1 VTSPTFELL
10 AMCMAVVGLLAILI
24 FALIGNLRARRNE
37 EQLVDH
43 LRMARGMIAA
53 RKAGRLP
60 RASWED
66 CE

>member
-1 VTSPTFELL
+1 MTSPAFELL
-10 AMCMAVVGLLAILI
+10 AMCMAVAGLLAILI
-24 FALIGNLRARRNE
+24 LALIANIRARRNE

-43 LRMARGMIAA
+43 LRMARGMLSA

-60 RASWED
+60 RRSWED